1 MLKRLL
7 LLCTVAVFA
16 ATASATTILTFGQT
30 AGGSPVTATNN
41 GGTSTTITA
50 SDVGITITGIDAA
63 LATPLNAFL
72 NLSATSTGAAT
83 LDGSNN
89 ITQSF
94 SGTFTITSLAGGAG
108 TNYLSGS
115 FSDSVFGKGASLTL
129 SVSQPPDSVSFTSA
143 VISSSDLNAPRAMS
157 LSFANVNPLA
167 SINGTSLNSFTSS
180 ISGTFSAVSTPEPA
194 SMLLLGAGLIGLVLR
209 RRK

>member
-1 MLKRLL
+1 MTPASPTTHGGWDMLKRLL

-94 SGTFTITSLAGGAG
+94 
-108 TNYLSGS
+108 
-115 FSDSVFGKGASLTL
+115 
-129 SVSQPPDSVSFTSA
+129 
-143 VISSSDLNAPRAMS
+143 
-157 LSFANVNPLA
+157 
-167 SINGTSLNSFTSS
+167 
-180 ISGTFSAVSTPEPA
+180 
-194 SMLLLGAGLIGLVLR
+194 
-209 RRK
+209 